1 MPCIPSKNF
10 LFTQRQVFHVSK
22 KRIQTGKEV
31 YLHGSM
37 PSVSIAAYSYTLNL
51 NSIISPSC
59 TTYSFPSSLTRPF
72 FFRCRMCSTC
82 HKVIIADNFRTDKSA
97 FKIRMDLSCR
107 LRRFR
112 SSLDRPCTDFRFSR
126 RQVTDQTEKMIT
138 CADQFFKTRLF
149 QSQFLK
155 EHRLFVII
163 KLGKSLLLSP
173 HIQRTLHS
181 PRLPHTHEPP
191 LLLHCSHHRPQRSS
205 SDTFAAKITGFA
217 VRRL

>member
-1 MPCIPSKNF
+1 
-10 LFTQRQVFHVSK
+10 
-22 KRIQTGKEV
+22 
-31 YLHGSM
+31 M

-51 NSIISPSC
+51 NGIISPSC

-72 FFRCRMCSTC
+72 SFAAAYCSTC

-155 EHRLFVII
+155 GTSPFRHHQA
-163 KLGKSLLLSP
+163 GKSLLLSP

-191 LLLHCSHHRPQRSS
+191 LLLHCSHHRPQGRLQIHLPQNNRFCSQ
-205 SDTFAAKITGFA
+205 KIITCKPLLLVLVICHKAFRHFI
-217 VRRL
+217 VFQMRFHTI